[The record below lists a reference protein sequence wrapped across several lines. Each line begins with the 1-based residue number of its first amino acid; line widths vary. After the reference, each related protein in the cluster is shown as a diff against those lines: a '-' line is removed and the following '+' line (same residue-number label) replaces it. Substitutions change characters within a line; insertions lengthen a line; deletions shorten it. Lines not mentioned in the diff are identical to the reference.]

1 MQNDKSEEECLKT
14 KKSTAFCA
22 IMDVRVSRDDL
33 AISCPFAESV
43 LDERIAQKQKR
54 V

>member
-1 MQNDKSEEECLKT
+1 MQNDKSEKECPKA
-14 KKSTAFCA
+14 KKSIAFCA
-22 IMDVRVSRDDL
+22 IMDARVSWDDL
-33 AISCPFAESV
+33 AISCLFVESV